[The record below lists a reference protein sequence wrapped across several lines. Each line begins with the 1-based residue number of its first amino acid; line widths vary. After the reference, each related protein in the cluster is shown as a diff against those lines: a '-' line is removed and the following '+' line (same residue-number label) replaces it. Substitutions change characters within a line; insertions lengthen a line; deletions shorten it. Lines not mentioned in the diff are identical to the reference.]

1 MHSGADARLCDCA
14 GCDRECSFYLV
25 REYFLQYARAIYTP
39 RRWVACQLNL
49 FEVFDGKYRI
59 WPLMGVL
66 FYTDIL

>member
-14 GCDRECSFYLV
+14 GSDRECSFYLV

-49 FEVFDGKYRI
+49 FEVFEG
-59 WPLMGVL
+59 
-66 FYTDIL
+66 